1 MIDSLKERDAA
12 ISNHINTITRHVRQ
26 LTALNKTG
34 AAIASTLDLDK
45 LLTTVLHLLVENM
58 GFARM
63 ALVLYDS
70 ERHRVYGA
78 RIAGVPEETAT
89 AAHNVEFIVTDDA
102 SIHAELLIHGRPV
115 FVQDIEAVATRMF
128 PAFLGLCRQVGVT

>member
-1 MIDSLKERDAA
+1 MIESLQERDAA
-12 ISNHINTITRHVRQ
+12 ISDHIQTITKQVRQ

-58 GFARM
+58 GFARI

-70 ERHRVYGA
+70 ERHRVYGV
-78 RIAGVPEETAT
+78 RIAGVPEETAK
-89 AAHNVEFIVTDDA
+89 AAQNVEFMVTDDG

-115 FVQDIEAVATRMF
+115 IVQ
-128 PAFLGLCRQVGVT
+128 